1 MTLQFQPSP
10 GPVPSAAS
18 AAPDI
23 PVLDPAALATLA
35 QLDPTGANRLVPRVL
50 TTYRTSM
57 ARLLTQLAQARGQSD
72 TATMRLVA
80 HTLKSSSASV
90 GALALSGLCGEAER
104 ALREGQLDSVPGLLD
119 QLVVESA
126 RVDSAVLQLLAG
138 LPSPP

>member
-1 MTLQFQPSP
+1 
-10 GPVPSAAS
+10 
-18 AAPDI
+18 
-23 PVLDPAALATLA
+23 
-35 QLDPTGANRLVPRVL
+35 
-50 TTYRTSM
+50 
-57 ARLLTQLAQARGQSD
+57 
-72 TATMRLVA
+72 
-80 HTLKSSSASV
+80 V